1 MQSRW
6 CLADAFISM
15 TMHRRLLCLSVQ
27 QSCKCFDVMI
37 VTPLLSMFIK
47 YVWSLSAT
55 DVLVHMLMKGAAKC
69 NNHCELQ
76 NSVNQLTIER
86 RSAFGAFLR
95 ACLCQCFHIFSADYF
110 LLEHECATSLV
121 ACGIKNCGCIAWSL
135 LLALLCTLQLGK
147 SAWTWHQAKQPAEF
161 KHISKWRSWNQM
173 GILK

>member
-86 RSAFGAFLR
+86 RSALGVFLR
-95 ACLCQCFHIFSADYF
+95 ACLCQCFYGVCYVF
-110 LLEHECATSLV
+110 LTGTRWMCIKCKIDASTSMATM
-121 ACGIKNCGCIAWSL
+121 CEAWC
-135 LLALLCTLQLGK
+135 LALWCICCCQ
-147 SAWTWHQAKQPAEF
+147 SMWTWHQAK
-161 KHISKWRSWNQM
+161 
-173 GILK
+173 

>member
-1 MQSRW
+1 MVMVGW
-6 CLADAFISM
+6 CTGAKSVL
-15 TMHRRLLCLSVQ
+15 RRLLCLQCATVVHPD
-27 QSCKCFDVMI
+27 QSYASEQILCLMHCAWI
-37 VTPLLSMFIK
+37 
-47 YVWSLSAT
+47 LSAT

-95 ACLCQCFHIFSADYF
+95 ACLCQCFHNFSADYF

-161 KHISKWRSWNQM
+161 KHISKWRMWNQM